1 MSTNLVVIGAQWG
14 DEGKGKIVDLLTE
27 KAGAVVRY
35 QGGHNAGHTL
45 VIDGKKTV
53 LHLIPAGILH
63 EGVKSYIGNGVVL
76 CLRAL
81 FTEIAALEAAGVP
94 VMERLHISPACALI
108 LPSHSAL
115 DQAREAARGANKIGT
130 TGRGIGPAYED
141 KIARRGLRLA
151 DLMHPETF
159 RERLRELMDFH
170 NFQLE
175 HYYHAAPVSYD
186 DVAAEWLAY
195 AARVRPLITD
205 VTLAAYRHREAG
217 DHIIFEGAYR
227 HREAGDHIIFEG
239 AQGAMLD
246 IDHGTY
252 PFVTSSSTAAG
263 GAATGSGVGPRH
275 LDYILGIA
283 KAYSTR
289 VGGGPFPT
297 ELLDATGKH
306 LAEVGHE
313 YGATTGRARRCG
325 WIDLPAL
332 RRAIYNSSISGLCLT
347 KLDVLDA
354 LPQIQVCTH
363 YDMDGERL
371 DVAPVGADELAR
383 CQPVYETLPG
393 WQNDTVGI
401 TDYSALPEKAR
412 AYIAYLENALGL
424 PIAIVSTGP
433 DRVHTIQRE
442 TLLG

>member
-217 DHIIFEGAYR
+217 DHIIFEGA
-227 HREAGDHIIFEG
+227 
-239 AQGAMLD
+239 QGAMLD

-354 LPQIQVCTH
+354 LPEIQVCTAYH
-363 YDMDGERL
+363 MDGERL
-371 DVAPVGADELAR
+371 DIAPVGADELAR

-393 WQNDTVGI
+393 WQSDTVGI
-401 TDYSALPEKAR
+401 TAYEQLPEKAR

-442 TLLG
+442 GLLLDTKENGQ

>member
-63 EGVKSYIGNGVVL
+63 AGVKSYIGNGVVL

-115 DQAREAARGANKIGT
+115 DQARESARGANKIGT

-205 VTLAAYRHREAG
+205 VTLA
-217 DHIIFEGAYR
+217 AYR

-383 CQPVYETLPG
+383 CQPMYQTLPG
-393 WQNDTVGI
+393 WQSDTVGI
-401 TDYSALPEKAR
+401 TAYEQLPEKAR

>member
-63 EGVKSYIGNGVVL
+63 AGVKSYIGNGVVL

-217 DHIIFEGAYR
+217 DHIIFEGA
-227 HREAGDHIIFEG
+227 
-239 AQGAMLD
+239 QGAMLD

-283 KAYSTR
+283 KVYSTR

-383 CQPVYETLPG
+383 CQPVYQTLPG
-393 WQNDTVGI
+393 WQSDTVGI
-401 TDYSALPEKAR
+401 TAYEQLPEKAR

>member
-63 EGVKSYIGNGVVL
+63 AGVKSYIGNGVVL

-186 DVAAEWLAY
+186 DVASEWLAY

-205 VTLAAYRHREAG
+205 VTLAITRHSAKGE
-217 DHIIFEGAYR
+217 
-227 HREAGDHIIFEG
+227 HIIFEG

-354 LPQIQVCTH
+354 LPQIQVCTAYH
-363 YDMDGERL
+363 MDGERL

-393 WQNDTVGI
+393 WQSDTVGI
-401 TDYSALPEKAR
+401 TAYEQLPEKAR

>member
-186 DVAAEWLAY
+186 DVASEWLAY

-205 VTLAAYRHREAG
+205 VTLA
-217 DHIIFEGAYR
+217 AYR

-371 DVAPVGADELAR
+371 DVALVGADELAR
-383 CQPVYETLPG
+383 CQPVYQTLPG

>member
-63 EGVKSYIGNGVVL
+63 AGVESYIGNGVVL

-81 FTEIAALEAAGVP
+81 FEEIAALEAAGAP

-151 DLMHPETF
+151 DLMQPDTF

-175 HYYHAAPVSYD
+175 HYYHAAPVDYD
-186 DVAAEWLAY
+186 AVAAEWLAY
-195 AARVRPLITD
+195 ADRVRPLITD

-217 DHIIFEGAYR
+217 E
-227 HREAGDHIIFEG
+227 HIIFEG

-283 KAYSTR
+283 KAYTTR

-297 ELLDATGKH
+297 ELTDATGKH
-306 LAEVGHE
+306 LAETGHE

-354 LPQIQVCTH
+354 LAEIKVCTA
-363 YDMDGERL
+363 YQMDGERL
-371 DVAPVGADELAR
+371 DIAPVGADELAR

-393 WQNDTVGI
+393 WQSSTVGI
-401 TDYSALPEKAR
+401 TNYDQLPEKAR
-412 AYIAYLENALGL
+412 AYIAWLEHALGV
-424 PIAIVSTGP
+424 PVAIVSTGP

-442 TLLG
+442 TLLA

>member
-63 EGVKSYIGNGVVL
+63 AGVKSYIGNGVVL

-81 FTEIAALEAAGVP
+81 FTAIAALEAAGVP
-94 VMERLHISPACALI
+94 
-108 LPSHSAL
+108 
-115 DQAREAARGANKIGT
+115 
-130 TGRGIGPAYED
+130 
-141 KIARRGLRLA
+141 ARRGLRLA

-205 VTLAAYRHREAG
+205 VTLA
-217 DHIIFEGAYR
+217 AYR

-383 CQPVYETLPG
+383 CQPVYQTLPG
-393 WQNDTVGI
+393 WQSDTVGI

>member
-63 EGVKSYIGNGVVL
+63 AGVKSYIGNGVVL

-205 VTLAAYRHREAG
+205 VTLA
-217 DHIIFEGAYR
+217 AYR

-393 WQNDTVGI
+393 WQSDTVGI
-401 TDYSALPEKAR
+401 TDYSVLPEKAR

>member
-63 EGVKSYIGNGVVL
+63 AGVKSYIGNGVVL

-94 VMERLHISPACALI
+94 AMERLHISPACALI

-186 DVAAEWLAY
+186 DVASEWLAY

-205 VTLAAYRHREAG
+205 VTLA
-217 DHIIFEGAYR
+217 AYR

-383 CQPVYETLPG
+383 CQPVYQTLPG
-393 WQNDTVGI
+393 WQSDTVGI

>member
-63 EGVKSYIGNGVVL
+63 AGVKSYIGNGVVL

-186 DVAAEWLAY
+186 DVASEWLAY

-205 VTLAAYRHREAG
+205 VTLA
-217 DHIIFEGAYR
+217 AYR

-297 ELLDATGKH
+297 ELLNATGKH

-383 CQPVYETLPG
+383 CQPVYQTLPG
-393 WQNDTVGI
+393 WQSDTVGI
-401 TDYSALPEKAR
+401 TAYEQLPEKAR

>member
-63 EGVKSYIGNGVVL
+63 AGVKSYIGNGVVL

-186 DVAAEWLAY
+186 DVASEWLAY

-205 VTLAAYRHREAG
+205 VTLA
-217 DHIIFEGAYR
+217 AYR

-354 LPQIQVCTH
+354 LPQIQVCTAYH
-363 YDMDGERL
+363 MDGERL

-383 CQPVYETLPG
+383 CLPVYETLPG
-393 WQNDTVGI
+393 WQSDTVGI
-401 TDYSALPEKAR
+401 TAYEQLPEKAR